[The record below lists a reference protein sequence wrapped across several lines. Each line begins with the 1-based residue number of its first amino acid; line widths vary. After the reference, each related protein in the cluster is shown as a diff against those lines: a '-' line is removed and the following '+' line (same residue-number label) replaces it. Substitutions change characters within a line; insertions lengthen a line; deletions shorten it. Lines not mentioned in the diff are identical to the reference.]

1 MRKETTMAKRFLSAF
16 GLVLLYLIAWVPIL
30 FLWITIW
37 EDKNESILVVGVLSA
52 TVLIIIGFIPY
63 LDFVAKRAF
72 HFTGEGR
79 AVSEEE
85 LCTAIK
91 GINHLEAP
99 VMVQERGK
107 KLVATW
113 KYVDAKWWEVLAK
126 AGLTKVYELHMK
138 FDERKKEVVLID
150 VKKSVS
156 WKAGPSEVRLW
167 GGFFRG
173 VEFSYEIGKR
183 WGIKESFAPGGIYS
197 YEFSPQEIKNPIMNS
212 ILRNGWDVRFGIW

>member
-1 MRKETTMAKRFLSAF
+1 MRKGPTMAIRFLSAF
-16 GLVLLYLIAWVPIL
+16 GLTLLYLIAWAPIL
-30 FLWITIW
+30 YLWILIW
-37 EDKNESILVVGVLSA
+37 EDNESVLVVGVLSA
-52 TVLIIIGFIPY
+52 MVLIMIGFIPY

-72 HFTGEGR
+72 HFAGEGR
-79 AVSEEE
+79 AVSEKE
-85 LCTAIK
+85 LCTVIK
-91 GINHLEAP
+91 GINHLDAP

-138 FDERKKEVVLID
+138 FDEEKKEVTLID

-156 WKAGPSEVRLW
+156 WKAGPSEVRLR

-173 VEFSYEIGKR
+173 VEFSCEIGKQ
-183 WGIKESFAPGGIYS
+183 WGIKENFELGGIYN
-197 YEFSPQEIKNPIMNS
+197 YEFSPQEVKNPIMNS
-212 ILRNGWDVRFGIW
+212 ILRNGWDVRFGMW